1 MKQRTPKNS
10 GRPPRIPLTLIYVPG
25 LFDRLKWV
33 QFLQRKAVATW
44 RTFGVRPQVFVM
56 GWSLDAAFD
65 DRLGELEKLVDAALA
80 RGEKVALVGASA
92 GATAVLALLAKH
104 PEKISAVVTIC
115 GKIHRPDNIPEPVLE
130 LNSVFDQGLDELP
143 ALLEELGED
152 QLGRT
157 LALHA
162 YRDHIVPP
170 EDAVLNGAH
179 NRQIPA
185 LGHVPGIAVALLSF
199 APLITKFCKAQAAVH
214 TERESGS

>member
-1 MKQRTPKNS
+1 MKQRTRNT
-10 GRPPRIPLTLIYVPG
+10 PLTLIYVPG
-25 LFDRLKWV
+25 LFDRIKWV
-33 QFLQRKAVATW
+33 QFLQRKAVDTW
-44 RTFGVRPQVFVM
+44 RPLGVRPQGFVM

-80 RGEKVALVGASA
+80 RGDQVALVGASA
-92 GATAVLALLAKH
+92 GATAVLALLAKS

-130 LNSVFDQGLDELP
+130 VNTVFDQGLDELSTR
-143 ALLEELGED
+143 LGTLGKAE
-152 QLGRT
+152 LGRT

-170 EDAVLNGAH
+170 EDAVLEGAH

-185 LGHVPGIAVALLSF
+185 LGHVPGIATALLSL
-199 APLITKFCKAQAAVH
+199 APTITGFCKNKAARTH
-214 TERESGS
+214 T